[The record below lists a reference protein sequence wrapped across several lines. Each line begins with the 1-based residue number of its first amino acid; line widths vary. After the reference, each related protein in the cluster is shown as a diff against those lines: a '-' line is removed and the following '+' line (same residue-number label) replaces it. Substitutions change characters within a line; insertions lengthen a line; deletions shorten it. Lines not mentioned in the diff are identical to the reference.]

1 MKRALIAQRGGGKAM
16 RLIAAIV
23 AVREILPSDL
33 LQKHNTLHAD
43 PTYFTVFVLS
53 QRSRAAAGWVRVRV
67 GGGECGSRSCL
78 KLVNYVAAAASQT
91 ANESR
96 LRLQRFRPLNV

>member
-1 MKRALIAQRGGGKAM
+1 MKRALIAQRGGGKAI

-33 LQKHNTLHAD
+33 LQKYNASRAD

-53 QRSRAAAGWVRVRV
+53 RRSWGAAERARV
-67 GGGECGSRSCL
+67 
-78 KLVNYVAAAASQT
+78 KKVA
-91 ANESR
+91 ER
-96 LRLQRFRPLNV
+96 